1 MTGYTVEVDEPA
13 AGRWYAQAE
22 LPYGAPGFPQPHFD
36 LEFTLYLPRVLDEH
50 VDSPEKKKEDAP

>member
-1 MTGYTVEVDEPA
+1 MLPQGSSA

-22 LPYGAPGFPQPHFD
+22 LPYGAPGLPQPHFD

>member
-1 MTGYTVEVDEPA
+1 MDEPA

-22 LPYGAPGFPQPHFD
+22 LPYGAPGFPEPHFD
-36 LEFTLYLPRVLDEH
+36 LGCTMYLPWVLDEH